1 MARIT
6 NIDDLTFPVELHP
19 VYTEIETNGS
29 ITKIE
34 VPKSRIVVNTE
45 SGKPF
50 GVVSDNYRLVTNE
63 EAVKLGKQCCKEL
76 FGTDQANIEIF
87 NVDAPSTASFCH
99 IDLVHKNYVMNLW
112 DDENQSEIYIPYIRV
127 TNSYNTLRALRFD
140 VGFCREVCLNG
151 IIFELETIK
160 FIFNHVKH
168 ELNDDIS
175 FALENRKIETLFEE
189 FKSYTNKLRNQKISK
204 ENSRRLIHALF
215 KIKDASEIDFSDKK
229 EDVADYDSLLNEID
243 DRLARYINKMGESS
257 YAIFNVITDIA
268 SHPIDSRYFRREMN
282 SMQRLAGNWINSFQK
297 EIEKQDFSIDN
308 YIQLLEQSPDKA
320 LHLTANRYVA
330 DGG

>member
-6 NIDDLTFPVELHP
+6 NIDDLIFPVELCP
-19 VYTEIETNGS
+19 VYTEINGS
-29 ITKIE
+29 RIE
-34 VPKSRIVVNTE
+34 VPNCRAVINTE
-45 SGKPF
+45 SDKSF
-50 GVVSDNYRLVTNE
+50 AVVSDNYRLVTNK

-99 IDLVHKNYVMNLW
+99 IDLVHKDYVMNLW
-112 DDENQSEIYIPYIRV
+112 DEENQSEIYIPYVRV
-127 TNSYNTLRALRFD
+127 TNSYNTSRALKFD
-140 VGFCREVCLNG
+140 VGFCREICFNG
-151 IIFELETIK
+151 VIFESETIK

-175 FALENRKIETLFEE
+175 FALENRKIKTLFEE
-189 FKSYTNKLRNQKISK
+189 FKSYINKLRNQKISK

-229 EDVADYDSLLNEID
+229 EDMADYKFLLNEID
-243 DRLARYINKMGESS
+243 KKLVKYIDKMGESS

-268 SHPIDSRYFRREMN
+268 SYPIDSRYFRREIN

-308 YIQLLEQSPDKA
+308 YIQLLKKSPDKA
-320 LHLTANRYVA
+320 LHLSANRYAA
-330 DGG
+330 DNG